1 MSAELDIVIP
11 VYNERENIVRVLD
24 SLRRHVRTPFRVL
37 ICYDRDDDN
46 TLEALRDYPVE
57 GFALGYVKNRGK
69 GALGAVLS
77 GFEASTAPAVLV
89 LPADDDYN
97 APRLDPMMA
106 RFREGAEIVAASR
119 FMAGG
124 CMVGCPWLKAAL
136 VRASAFALHHL
147 ARVPTHDP
155 SNGLRLFSKR
165 VLDALP
171 IESTVGF
178 AYSIELLVKCHR
190 LGWPIG
196 EVPVSWFER
205 TAGQSRFR
213 VLRWLPQYLRWFG
226 YAFATTF
233 LFRGPGSVTLKV
245 EDNPRREVDLAR

>member
-1 MSAELDIVIP
+1 MSAELEIVIP

-24 SLRRHVRTPFRVL
+24 SLRRHVKTPFRVL

-57 GFALGYVKNRGK
+57 GFALGFVKNRGR

-89 LPADDDYN
+89 FPADDDYN
-97 APRLDPMMA
+97 APRLDLMMD
-106 RFREGAEIVAASR
+106 RFREGCEIVAASR

-136 VRASAFALHHL
+136 VRASAFALHHV

-155 SNGLRLFSKR
+155 SNGFRLFSKR
-165 VLDALP
+165 VLDTLP
-171 IESTVGF
+171 IESSVGF

-190 LGWPIG
+190 LGWKIG
-196 EVPVSWFER
+196 EVPASWFER
-205 TAGQSRFR
+205 TSGQSRFR

-233 LFRGPGSVTLKV
+233 LFRGPGSVKLK
-245 EDNPRREVDLAR
+245 DNPRREVDLAR